1 MSYQPARYAN
11 PILEE
16 MERLFGLDAE
26 LKRDRLDVIPKRQVN
41 HDKAIHAAR
50 FGNASRRRGL

>member
-11 PILEE
+11 PVLEE
-16 MERLFGLDAE
+16 MERLFGLDSE
-26 LKRDRLDVIPKRQVN
+26 LKRNRLDVLPNRKVN

-50 FGNASRRRGL
+50 FGNASRRHGL